1 MQPSPH
7 PILPLISGDKNGLNF
22 TQKLLVL
29 IEWFRLM
36 RPFITGGR
44 RYNHSLKGDH
54 DHLIEV
60 TTKKS

>member
-1 MQPSPH
+1 MDE
-7 PILPLISGDKNGLNF
+7 ILLKNSF
-22 TQKLLVL
+22 LVL